1 MIRKPRI
8 IIALAMCLL
17 AVLYIIPY
25 SGAAAQGVTAPFGT
39 KMIYN
44 GDANLD
50 GVIDDDDALFILNY
64 LSGSGRFISDTHR
77 SIADANWDGVVDIDD
92 AILILEEGV
101 IQRYRT
107 AYRIGDVNLDGI
119 IDAKDANLLLSNLN
133 GQASWRGNFAIT
145 LADCNADGVIDINDV
160 LAILDYLSS

>member
-1 MIRKPRI
+1 M
-8 IIALAMCLL
+8 
-17 AVLYIIPY
+17 
-25 SGAAAQGVTAPFGT
+25 
-39 KMIYN
+39 
-44 GDANLD
+44 
-50 GVIDDDDALFILNY
+50 
-64 LSGSGRFISDTHR
+64 
-77 SIADANWDGVVDIDD
+77 GVVDIDD

>member
-92 AILILEEGV
+92 A
-101 IQRYRT
+101 
-107 AYRIGDVNLDGI
+107 
-119 IDAKDANLLLSNLN
+119 SH
-133 GQASWRGNFAIT
+133 S
-145 LADCNADGVIDINDV
+145 
-160 LAILDYLSS
+160 